1 MPKIHPTAWV
11 APGAFVRGDVTIDEQ
26 ANIWYN
32 AVLRGDQE
40 SITVGKAT
48 SVQDNCV
55 LHGDAGCNVVV
66 GQYVTVGH
74 GAVLHGCTVE
84 DNCLIGMG
92 SIILDGAVIGQ
103 GSVVGAGALI
113 TKGTVI
119 PPNSLVL
126 GSPAKVVKDLGP
138 ESADNNRKW
147 AEKYV
152 KVATRYTERVI
163 NPGF

>member
-55 LHGDAGCNVVV
+55 LHQEYGCPTTV
-66 GQYVTVGH
+66 GSRVTVGH
-74 GAVLHGCTVE
+74 GAILHGCTIGDE
-84 DNCLIGMG
+84 TLIGMG
-92 SIILDGAVIGQ
+92 AILLNGAVIGRHCI
-103 GSVVGAGALI
+103 VGAGALV
-113 TKGTVI
+113 TQNTVI
-119 PPNSLVL
+119 PDGSLVY
-126 GSPAKVVKDLGP
+126 GSPARVKGQLDEAAIADIRRNAVDYRREAADWFP
-138 ESADNNRKW
+138 EYGDK
-147 AEKYV
+147 
-152 KVATRYTERVI
+152 
-163 NPGF
+163 

>member
-55 LHGDAGCNVVV
+55 LHGDAG
-66 GQYVTVGH
+66 
-74 GAVLHGCTVE
+74 
-84 DNCLIGMG
+84 
-92 SIILDGAVIGQ
+92 SI
-103 GSVVGAGALI
+103 VGAGAVVAA
-113 TKGTVI
+113 GTIV
-119 PPNSLVL
+119 PPKSLVVGVPGKVKKTLTDEDVAGSIANAESYL
-126 GSPAKVVKDLGP
+126 GLMAKGMADP
-138 ESADNNRKW
+138 ENQK
-147 AEKYV
+147 
-152 KVATRYTERVI
+152 
-163 NPGF
+163 

>member
-1 MPKIHPTAWV
+1 MKYMEKSGTRRLVQLALLV
-11 APGAFVRGDVTIDEQ
+11 AITLVMAFTPLGYFRTPLLSVSFLTVPVAIGAI
-26 ANIWYN
+26 
-32 AVLRGDQE
+32 VLGP
-40 SITVGKAT
+40 
-48 SVQDNCV
+48 
-55 LHGDAGCNVVV
+55 
-66 GQYVTVGH
+66 
-74 GAVLHGCTVE
+74 
-84 DNCLIGMG
+84 
-92 SIILDGAVIGQ
+92 
-103 GSVVGAGALI
+103 GAGALI

>member
-1 MPKIHPTAWV
+1 M
-11 APGAFVRGDVTIDEQ
+11 
-26 ANIWYN
+26 
-32 AVLRGDQE
+32 
-40 SITVGKAT
+40 
-48 SVQDNCV
+48 
-55 LHGDAGCNVVV
+55 
-66 GQYVTVGH
+66 TVGH
-74 GAVLHGCTVE
+74 GVILHACTVE

>member
-1 MPKIHPTAWV
+1 MKDTDYMRQALEL
-11 APGAFVRGDVTIDEQ
+11 AKRGMG
-26 ANIWYN
+26 W
-32 AVLRGDQE
+32 
-40 SITVGKAT
+40 T
-48 SVQDNCV
+48 SPNPMV
-55 LHGDAGCNVVV
+55 
-66 GQYVTVGH
+66 
-74 GAVLHGCTVE
+74 GAVIVK
-84 DNCLIGMG
+84 
-92 SIILDGAVIGQ
+92 DGAVIGQ

-152 KVATRYTERVI
+152 KVAARYTERVI